1 MKKLLLLLLLLQGC
15 TIFEPLEGLCY
26 TDKEGTYLCPC
37 DKDHPLACEIE
48 DIVDDYI
55 RIKIEDMFP

>member
-1 MKKLLLLLLLLQGC
+1 MKKLLLLLLLQGC
-15 TIFEPLEGLCY
+15 VIYEPLEGLCY
-26 TDKEGTYLCPC
+26 TDKEGTYICPC

-48 DIVDDYI
+48 DIVDDYV

>member
-1 MKKLLLLLLLLQGC
+1 MKKLLLLLLLQGC

-26 TDKEGTYLCPC
+26 TDKEGTYICPC

-48 DIVDDYI
+48 DIVDDYV

>member
-1 MKKLLLLLLLLQGC
+1 MKKLLLLLLLQGC
-15 TIFEPLEGLCY
+15 AIYEPLEGLCY
-26 TDKEGTYLCPC
+26 TDKEGTYICPC

-48 DIVDDYI
+48 DIVDDYV